1 MSYIRGFIN
10 KSAQNERREKYM
22 RKLKLILAGSALVLG
37 SCLIVKAPGYLIQ
50 NSSESRMSQS
60 DMISAE
66 NQDFVYV
73 LNVGETSVA
82 LASFEEVSRVVDTVK
97 NMNSEDENGIV
108 AAQANGVESE
118 VLARASI
125 EPENRP
131 MVMTAEDEILQE
143 TAETVSFEDKI
154 EVLKIQSTEIQT
166 VSVDE
171 AVDIVKS
178 ALWAVSVLQETH
190 SDY

>member
-1 MSYIRGFIN
+1 M
-10 KSAQNERREKYM
+10 
-22 RKLKLILAGSALVLG
+22 ALYQTKTKHKG
-37 SCLIVKAPGYLIQ
+37 
-50 NSSESRMSQS
+50 
-60 DMISAE
+60 
-66 NQDFVYV
+66 
-73 LNVGETSVA
+73 
-82 LASFEEVSRVVDTVK
+82 
-97 NMNSEDENGIV
+97 ENGIV

>member
-1 MSYIRGFIN
+1 M
-10 KSAQNERREKYM
+10 
-22 RKLKLILAGSALVLG
+22 
-37 SCLIVKAPGYLIQ
+37 
-50 NSSESRMSQS
+50 
-60 DMISAE
+60 
-66 NQDFVYV
+66 
-73 LNVGETSVA
+73 
-82 LASFEEVSRVVDTVK
+82 K

-154 EVLKIQSTEIQT
+154 EVLKIQSTEIQK
-166 VSVDE
+166 VRS
-171 AVDIVKS
+171 
-178 ALWAVSVLQETH
+178 
-190 SDY
+190 

>member
-10 KSAQNERREKYM
+10 QICTGGWQIHERREKYM
-22 RKLKLILAGSALVLG
+22 RKLKLILAGLALVLG

-50 NSSESRMSQS
+50 NSSESRVSES
-60 DMISAE
+60 DVISTE

-73 LNVGETSVA
+73 LNVGETSVV
-82 LASFEEVSRVVDTVK
+82 LASLEEVTQVIDTVK
-97 NMNSEDENGIV
+97 DMYCEDENSIV
-108 AAQANGVESE
+108 ATQADGVESKA
-118 VLARASI
+118 LAQASI

-131 MVMTAEDEILQE
+131 MVMAAEDEISQE
-143 TAETVSFEDKI
+143 TTETVSLENKVEI
-154 EVLKIQSTEIQT
+154 LKIQSAGMQA

-178 ALWAVSVLQETH
+178 ALWAVSEL
-190 SDY
+190 

>member
-1 MSYIRGFIN
+1 M
-10 KSAQNERREKYM
+10 NERREKYM

-50 NSSESRMSQS
+50 NSSENRMSQS

-82 LASFEEVSRVVDTVK
+82 LASFEEVSQVVDTVK
-97 NMNSEDENGIV
+97 NMNYEDENNIV
-108 AAQANGVESE
+108 AAQANGVKSE
-118 VLARASI
+118 TLAQASI

-154 EVLKIQSTEIQT
+154 EVLKIQSTGMQT

>member
-1 MSYIRGFIN
+1 
-10 KSAQNERREKYM
+10 M
-22 RKLKLILAGSALVLG
+22 RKLKLILAGSALVMG

-50 NSSESRMSQS
+50 NSSESRVSQS

-82 LASFEEVSRVVDTVK
+82 LASLEEVSRVVDTIK
-97 NMNSEDENGIV
+97 NMHSEDEDSIV
-108 AAQANGVESE
+108 AAQADGVESE
-118 VLARASI
+118 VLAQASI

-143 TAETVSFEDKI
+143 TAETVSIEDKI
-154 EVLKIQSTEIQT
+154 QVLKLQSTGMQT

>member
-1 MSYIRGFIN
+1 M
-10 KSAQNERREKYM
+10 NERREKYM
-22 RKLKLILAGSALVLG
+22 RKLKLILAGSALVIG
-37 SCLIVKAPGYLIQ
+37 SCLVVKAPGYLIQ
-50 NSSESRMSQS
+50 NSSESRMSES

-82 LASFEEVSRVVDTVK
+82 LASYEEASRVIDTVK
-97 NMNSEDENGIV
+97 TMCSEDENN
-108 AAQANGVESE
+108 AAAPQTDGAESK
-118 VLARASI
+118 VLAQASI

-131 MVMTAEDEILQE
+131 MVMAAEDETLQE
-143 TAETVSFEDKI
+143 TAETVSFEDKVKI
-154 EVLKIQSTEIQT
+154 LKIQSTGMQT

>member
-1 MSYIRGFIN
+1 M
-10 KSAQNERREKYM
+10 NERREKYM

-97 NMNSEDENGIV
+97 NSEDENGIV

>member
-1 MSYIRGFIN
+1 
-10 KSAQNERREKYM
+10 M
-22 RKLKLILAGSALVLG
+22 RKLKLILAGSALVVG

-50 NSSESRMSQS
+50 NSSESRTSES

-73 LNVGETSVA
+73 LNVGEASVT
-82 LASFEEVSRVVDTVK
+82 LASLEEVNQVIDTVK
-97 NMNSEDENGIV
+97 DMYSEDENSAV
-108 AAQANGVESE
+108 AAQADGVESKA
-118 VLARASI
+118 LAQASI

-131 MVMTAEDEILQE
+131 MVMAAEDEISQE
-143 TAETVSFEDKI
+143 TTETVSLEDKI
-154 EVLKIQSTEIQT
+154 QILKIQSTEMQT

-178 ALWAVSVLQETH
+178 ALWAVSTSQEIY

>member
-1 MSYIRGFIN
+1 
-10 KSAQNERREKYM
+10 M
-22 RKLKLILAGSALVLG
+22 RKLKLILAGSALVMG

-50 NSSESRMSQS
+50 NSSESRVSQS

-82 LASFEEVSRVVDTVK
+82 LASLEEVSRVVDTIK
-97 NMNSEDENGIV
+97 NMHSEDEDSIV
-108 AAQANGVESE
+108 AAQADGVESE
-118 VLARASI
+118 VLAQASI

-143 TAETVSFEDKI
+143 TAETVSIEDKI
-154 EVLKIQSTEIQT
+154 QNLKIKYTRRRT
-166 VSVDE
+166 G
-171 AVDIVKS
+171 
-178 ALWAVSVLQETH
+178 
-190 SDY
+190 

>member
-1 MSYIRGFIN
+1 M
-10 KSAQNERREKYM
+10 NERREKYM

-108 AAQANGVESE
+108 PNK
-118 VLARASI
+118 
-125 EPENRP
+125 NK
-131 MVMTAEDEILQE
+131 T
-143 TAETVSFEDKI
+143 
-154 EVLKIQSTEIQT
+154 
-166 VSVDE
+166 
-171 AVDIVKS
+171 
-178 ALWAVSVLQETH
+178 
-190 SDY
+190 

>member
-1 MSYIRGFIN
+1 
-10 KSAQNERREKYM
+10 M
-22 RKLKLILAGSALVLG
+22 RKLKLILAGSALVIG

-50 NSSESRMSQS
+50 NSSESRASQS

-82 LASFEEVSRVVDTVK
+82 LASLEEVSQVIDTIK
-97 NMNSEDENGIV
+97 SMNSEDEDNIV
-108 AAQANGVESE
+108 ATQADGVESE
-118 VLARASI
+118 VLAQASI

-131 MVMTAEDEILQE
+131 MVMTAEDERLQE

-154 EVLKIQSTEIQT
+154 QILKIQSAEMQT
-166 VSVDE
+166 ISVDE

>member
-1 MSYIRGFIN
+1 
-10 KSAQNERREKYM
+10 M
-22 RKLKLILAGSALVLG
+22 RKLKLILAGSALVMG

-50 NSSESRMSQS
+50 NSSESRVSQS

-82 LASFEEVSRVVDTVK
+82 LASLEEVSRVVDTIK
-97 NMNSEDENGIV
+97 NMHSEDEDSIV
-108 AAQANGVESE
+108 AAQADGVESE
-118 VLARASI
+118 VLAQASI

-143 TAETVSFEDKI
+143 TAETVSIEDKI
-154 EVLKIQSTEIQT
+154 H
-166 VSVDE
+166 VDFLFYR
-171 AVDIVKS
+171 KS
-178 ALWAVSVLQETH
+178 ALV
-190 SDY
+190 DCMI

>member
-1 MSYIRGFIN
+1 
-10 KSAQNERREKYM
+10 M
-22 RKLKLILAGSALVLG
+22 RKLKLILAGSALVMG

-50 NSSESRMSQS
+50 NSSESRVSQS

-82 LASFEEVSRVVDTVK
+82 LASLGEVSRVVDTIK
-97 NMNSEDENGIV
+97 NMHSEDEDSIV
-108 AAQANGVESE
+108 AAQADGVESE
-118 VLARASI
+118 VLAQASI

-143 TAETVSFEDKI
+143 TAETVSIEDKI
-154 EVLKIQSTEIQT
+154 QVLKIQSTGMQT

>member
-1 MSYIRGFIN
+1 
-10 KSAQNERREKYM
+10 M
-22 RKLKLILAGSALVLG
+22 RKLKLILAGSALVIG

-50 NSSESRMSQS
+50 NSSESRASQS

-82 LASFEEVSRVVDTVK
+82 LASLEEVSQVIDTIK
-97 NMNSEDENGIV
+97 SMNSEDEDNIV
-108 AAQANGVESE
+108 AAQADGVESE
-118 VLARASI
+118 VLAQASI

-131 MVMTAEDEILQE
+131 MVMTAEDERLQE

-154 EVLKIQSTEIQT
+154 QILKIQSAEMQT
-166 VSVDE
+166 MSVDE

>member
-1 MSYIRGFIN
+1 
-10 KSAQNERREKYM
+10 M
-22 RKLKLILAGSALVLG
+22 RKLKLILAGSALVMG

-50 NSSESRMSQS
+50 NSSESRVSQS

-82 LASFEEVSRVVDTVK
+82 LASLEEVSRVVDTIK
-97 NMNSEDENGIV
+97 NMHSEDEDSIV
-108 AAQANGVESE
+108 AAQADGVESE
-118 VLARASI
+118 VLAQASI

-131 MVMTAEDEILQE
+131 MVMTAEDEIFQE
-143 TAETVSFEDKI
+143 TAETVSIEYKI
-154 EVLKIQSTEIQT
+154 QDLKIKSTGMQT

-178 ALWAVSVLQETH
+178 ALWAVSVLQDTH

>member
-1 MSYIRGFIN
+1 
-10 KSAQNERREKYM
+10 M
-22 RKLKLILAGSALVLG
+22 RKLKLILAGSALVMG

-50 NSSESRMSQS
+50 NSSGSRVSQS

-82 LASFEEVSRVVDTVK
+82 LASLEEVSRVVDTIK
-97 NMNSEDENGIV
+97 NMHSEDEDSIV
-108 AAQANGVESE
+108 AAQ
-118 VLARASI
+118 ASI

-143 TAETVSFEDKI
+143 TAETVSIEDKI
-154 EVLKIQSTEIQT
+154 QVLKIQSTGMQT

>member
-1 MSYIRGFIN
+1 
-10 KSAQNERREKYM
+10 M
-22 RKLKLILAGSALVLG
+22 RKLKLILAGSALVIG

-50 NSSESRMSQS
+50 NSSESRASQS

-82 LASFEEVSRVVDTVK
+82 LASLEEVSQVIDTIK
-97 NMNSEDENGIV
+97 SMNSEDEDNIV
-108 AAQANGVESE
+108 AAQADGVESE
-118 VLARASI
+118 VLAQASI

-131 MVMTAEDEILQE
+131 MVMTAEDERLQE

-154 EVLKIQSTEIQT
+154 QILKIQSAEMQT
-166 VSVDE
+166 ISVDE

>member
-1 MSYIRGFIN
+1 M
-10 KSAQNERREKYM
+10 NERREKYM

-143 TAETVSFEDKI
+143 TAETVSIEDKI
-154 EVLKIQSTEIQT
+154 QVLKIQSTEIQT

>member
-1 MSYIRGFIN
+1 MLFRS
-10 KSAQNERREKYM
+10 
-22 RKLKLILAGSALVLG
+22 KLILAGSALVMG

-50 NSSESRMSQS
+50 NSSESRVSQS

-82 LASFEEVSRVVDTVK
+82 LASLEEVSRVVDTIK
-97 NMNSEDENGIV
+97 NMHSEDEDSIV
-108 AAQANGVESE
+108 AAQ
-118 VLARASI
+118 ASI

-143 TAETVSFEDKI
+143 TAETVSIEDKI
-154 EVLKIQSTEIQT
+154 QVLKIQSTGMQT